1 MAIRIL
7 ITDDRVSINRAG
19 STWSYTT
26 APPADMNT
34 IERAQLMARNLP
46 GTTDRI
52 WCLDGITIEHGHDL
66 YSTLVLGI
74 IIGRAEVA
82 RITSLPV
89 GGS

>member
-7 ITDDRVSINRAG
+7 ITDDRVSIDRAG
-19 STWSYTT
+19 CTWSYTT
-26 APPADMNT
+26 RPPADMNT

-46 GTTDRI
+46 GATSSI
-52 WCLDGITIEHGHDL
+52 WGLDGITIEHGHDH

-74 IIGRAEVA
+74 ILGRAEVA

-89 GGS
+89 GGN